1 MDVNLDEMTEEIN
14 ERIAKLESKKIRI
27 RERLKAIETKSEAL
41 TSRWEEQLEAIKA
54 VKLVATDLENRKG
67 GSRTSPVEVSQ
78 DAEISR
84 VNEDPDLKEFPQ
96 SLNVQSGTRA
106 LQEAYGSDSLGS
118 LKEQLLD
125 AAERS
130 AADPLPSLDEDEDVD
145 LRIFASAE
153 AGSILVVDDEEAVRT
168 VLAEVLE
175 LEGYRVD
182 LARNGAEGLAK
193 LSEQPYGVTFL
204 DLRMPGESGIDILK
218 TIKTTSPQMPV
229 IVVSGIA
236 HGHELE
242 AARRQGAFACVKKPW
257 DTAELLRLIRTA
269 ISSSNQKI
277 TES

>member
-41 TSRWEEQLEAIKA
+41 TSHWEEQLEAIKA

-84 VNEDPDLKEFPQ
+84 VNEGPDLKEFPQ

-118 LKEQLLD
+118 LKEQLL
-125 AAERS
+125 AERS

-145 LRIFASAE
+145 LI
-153 AGSILVVDDEEAVRT
+153 I
-168 VLAEVLE
+168 
-175 LEGYRVD
+175 
-182 LARNGAEGLAK
+182 
-193 LSEQPYGVTFL
+193 
-204 DLRMPGESGIDILK
+204 
-218 TIKTTSPQMPV
+218 
-229 IVVSGIA
+229 
-236 HGHELE
+236 
-242 AARRQGAFACVKKPW
+242 
-257 DTAELLRLIRTA
+257 
-269 ISSSNQKI
+269 
-277 TES
+277 